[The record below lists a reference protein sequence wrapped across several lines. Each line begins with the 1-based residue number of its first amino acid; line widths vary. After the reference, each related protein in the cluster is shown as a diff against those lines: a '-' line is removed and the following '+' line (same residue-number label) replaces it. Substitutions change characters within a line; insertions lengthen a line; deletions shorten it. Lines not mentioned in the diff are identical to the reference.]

1 VGGRKT
7 HPLLLHAAVTPP
19 NRIFHQ
25 TQPQDRFFFMGL
37 ITQLKEKNKNSDPR
51 RKNPQKQKT
60 HVQNSKKANWSLIN
74 QSETE
79 RERERLTREWT
90 KLREREAGE
99 GNVMWEKR
107 EGRGSYEGM
116 GMRSA

>member
-1 VGGRKT
+1 
-7 HPLLLHAAVTPP
+7 
-19 NRIFHQ
+19 
-25 TQPQDRFFFMGL
+25 MGL

-79 RERERLTREWT
+79 RERETHTRVDEA
-90 KLREREAGE
+90 ER
-99 GNVMWEKR
+99 KR
-107 EGRGSYEGM
+107 SGGRKRDVGKEGRK
-116 GMRSA
+116 RKL